1 MQPED
6 DTGAVVDAMAKVI
19 GLPIDPAS
27 RDKVIANV
35 NIARTIAGLA
45 LAEPVPD
52 ATENA
57 PVFRP

>member
-1 MQPED
+1 VQPED
-6 DTGAVVDAMAKVI
+6 DTGAFVDAMAKLI
-19 GLPIDPAS
+19 GLPIDAAS
-27 RDKVIANV
+27 REKVIANV

-45 LAEPVPD
+45 MAEPVPD